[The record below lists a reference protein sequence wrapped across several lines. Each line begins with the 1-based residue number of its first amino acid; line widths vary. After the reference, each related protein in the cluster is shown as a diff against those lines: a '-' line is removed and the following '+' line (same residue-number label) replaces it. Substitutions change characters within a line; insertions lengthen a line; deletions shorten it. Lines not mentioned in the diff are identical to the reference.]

1 MDTLDMAMVDAIHIV
16 RGNKT
21 RAEKVDWKVV
31 NKQMNG

>member
-1 MDTLDMAMVDAIHIV
+1 MDTLDMAMVGAIQVV

-21 RAEKVDWKVV
+21 RAEKIDWKVV